1 MFELAGL
8 AIIIYLLAFIF
19 WVYAFIKTLMSEFD
33 NNTNKIIWII
43 ALIFLPPSVIL
54 FPFIAFKQMKK

>member
-8 AIIIYLLAFIF
+8 AIIIYLLVFIL
-19 WVYAFIKTLMSEFD
+19 WIYAFIKTLMSEFT
-33 NNTNKIIWII
+33 NSTNKIIWII
-43 ALIFLPPSVIL
+43 ALIFVPPSVIL

>member
-8 AIIIYLLAFIF
+8 AIIIYLLGFFF
-19 WVYAFIKTLMSEFD
+19 WIYAFVKTLMSEFE

-43 ALIFLPPSVIL
+43 VLIFMPPSMLL